1 MKASANDTA
10 GLMSVERNRLL
21 SLIEFC
27 QQSTLLRGKP
37 AASVAEHCLFA
48 RYEHEIQGLP
58 GIRINVNEP
67 Q

>member
-1 MKASANDTA
+1 MKASANDIA
-10 GLMSVERNRLL
+10 SIMSVERNRLL

-27 QQSTLLRGKP
+27 QQSALLRGKP
-37 AASVAEHCLFA
+37 AASVAAHGLFA
-48 RYEHEIQGLP
+48 LYEHEIQGLP